1 MPDLTKDRPGDLAAP
16 FLNGHSTTAPTAPD
30 KKRTHPLSS
39 RKDASPLSLALPL
52 STRSTN
58 GLSLGHGSAMGYT
71 TTNGTPSA
79 AAPSSLSAGYLEHRR
94 DTFHSLTQLPSSSSS
109 SSAPFQPLTNSN
121 LSNSVS
127 WANHSSGLQLDDH
140 THGPIPAPSHPPLHH
155 RPQSLSYANQQHTF
169 VGSPISPEATS
180 TRRRRLSTA
189 SSSSKHRMG
198 SSSNLRSKA
207 PNTPHHTRRFTTLI
221 SDQEPDTTYLWGY
234 LLFFCTMIG
243 FTLSMYALVASNYVP
258 KTDNKT
264 LDWIKQDSHYC
275 MLVPVTIPV
284 TVLAVLFNW
293 LGMKLFRHN

>member
-1 MPDLTKDRPGDLAAP
+1 MPDLTKDRPGDLAPP
-16 FLNGHSTTAPTAPD
+16 FLNGYSSTASAGPD
-30 KKRTHPLSS
+30 KKRFHSRQHSPSS
-39 RKDASPLSLALPL
+39 RTDTSPLSLALPL
-52 STRSTN
+52 STRSTS
-58 GLSLGHGSAMGYT
+58 GLSLGHSSSMNYS
-71 TTNGTPSA
+71 NGTPSA
-79 AAPSSLSAGYLEHRR
+79 TAPSSLSAGYLEHRR
-94 DTFHSLTQLPSSSSS
+94 DTFHSLTQLPSSSSTS
-109 SSAPFQPLTNSN
+109 FQPLTNSN
-121 LSNSVS
+121 LSNNVS
-127 WANHSSGLQLDDH
+127 WANHSPGLQFDDH
-140 THGPIPAPSHPPLHH
+140 THGSVPAPSHPLLHH
-155 RPQSLSYANQQHTF
+155 RPQSLSYANQQHTSAGPP
-169 VGSPISPEATS
+169 VNPEATS

-189 SSSSKHRMG
+189 SSSSKHRLG
-198 SSSNLRSKA
+198 SSSNPRSKA

>member
-1 MPDLTKDRPGDLAAP
+1 MPDLTKDRLGDLAAP

-39 RKDASPLSLALPL
+39 RTDASPLSLALPL
-52 STRSTN
+52 SIRSTN
-58 GLSLGHGSAMGYT
+58 GLSLGHGSSMGYT
-71 TTNGTPSA
+71 STNGTPSA

-109 SSAPFQPLTNSN
+109 ASFQPLTNSN

-127 WANHSSGLQLDDH
+127 WANHFSGLQLDDH
-140 THGPIPAPSHPPLHH
+140 NHGPSPAPSHPPLHH
-155 RPQSLSYANQQHTF
+155 RPQSLSYANQQHTSA
-169 VGSPISPEATS
+169 GSPVSPGATP

-243 FTLSMYALVASNYVP
+243 FTLCMYALVASNYVP